1 MSESTTADNGTV
13 PPLRRI
19 EERLDPSRVE
29 LPVEQIRAGYYTDK
43 YFVHARTVVLA
54 ERPRPHVTMQVFQK
68 KSAVLAGIDEA
79 IAVLKTCLTE
89 GFTFDDLEVYALHDG
104 DRIEPW
110 ESVMHINGPY
120 GAFAHLETIYLGIL
134 SRRTRIATS
143 TREVVEA
150 AGPVPVLYFPARH
163 DHWAMAQGDGY
174 AAWIA
179 GVQGVSVDAEGE
191 WWGGPGL
198 GTIPHALIAAFDGD
212 TVAAA
217 LAFARHVPESMPI
230 ICLVD
235 FENDSPRTAVEVARA
250 LGPRLW
256 GVRLDTSETLV
267 DRSVLDYMGSFR
279 PTGVNPQLVFNTRE
293 ALDHAGFQEVRIV
306 ASGGF
311 TAEKIRAF
319 REVNAP
325 VDMYGVGSALIQGK
339 YEFTADV
346 VLTEGRPSGKVGRV
360 FRPNPRLER
369 VR

>member
-1 MSESTTADNGTV
+1 MTETTGTNSSNA
-13 PPLRRI
+13 PLRRI
-19 EERLDPSRVE
+19 EQRLDPARVH
-29 LPVEQIRAGYYTDK
+29 LPVDAIRSGYYTDK
-43 YFVHARTVVLA
+43 YFVHARAVALA
-54 ERPRPHVTMQVFQK
+54 ERRDTPVTMQVFQK
-68 KSAVLAGIDEA
+68 KSALLAGVDEA

-89 GFTFDDLEVYALHDG
+89 GFDYSDLEVYALHDG

-110 ESVMHINGPY
+110 ESVMHISGPY

-134 SRRTRIATS
+134 SRRTRIATA

-150 AGPVPVLYFPARH
+150 AWPKPVLYFPARH
-163 DHWAMAQGDGY
+163 DHWAMSQGDGY

-191 WWGGPGL
+191 WWGGTGL
-198 GTIPHALIAAFDGD
+198 GTIPHALIALYNGD

-217 LAFARHVPESMPI
+217 QAFARHIPEDTPI

-250 LGPRLW
+250 LGSRLW
-256 GVRLDTSETLV
+256 GIRLDTSETLV
-267 DRSVLDYMGSFR
+267 DRSVLDYMGSFK

-293 ALDHAGFQEVRIV
+293 ALDRAGFANVKIV

-311 TAEKIRAF
+311 TAEKIRSF
-319 REVNAP
+319 HEVDAP
-325 VDMYGVGSALIQGK
+325 VDMYGVGSSLLQGK
-339 YEFTADV
+339 YDFTADI

-369 VR
+369 VV